1 MIELNVLNQRYPC
14 RTKDYLWYGEIR
26 QTVIMILE
34 EHRTLAE
41 IKRLSEE
48 ENLYNAVSPSRANEI
63 RTVVARRIQSVNES
77 FLRVFLEQDTQTQK
91 VLSVVMVMLTD
102 RMFFEFMDQ
111 VYREKLITKCHYLHD
126 SDMIGFIH
134 SVQNQETNA
143 SKWTDAGV
151 RKVRDNYKSI
161 LKEAGLISDDGTN
174 RKIIRPIIKP
184 EVRDFLIS
192 EGIGRI
198 VKILA
203 GERA

>member
-14 RTKDYLWYGEIR
+14 RTKDYLWYREIR

-77 FLRVFLEQDTQTQK
+77 FLCVFLEQDTQTQK
-91 VLSVVMVMLTD
+91 VLSVIMVMLTD

-111 VYREKLITKCHYLHD
+111 VYREKLITNCHYLHD

-143 SKWTDAGV
+143 SKLQINIKGSRFDFGRW
-151 RKVRDNYKSI
+151 YKAQNHKADYKARS
-161 LKEAGLISDDGTN
+161 ERFPYFRGNWPN
-174 RKIIRPIIKP
+174 RKNP
-184 EVRDFLIS
+184 
-192 EGIGRI
+192 GR
-198 VKILA
+198 
-203 GERA
+203 

>member
-1 MIELNVLNQRYPC
+1 MIELNVLKQRYPC
-14 RTKDYLWYGEIR
+14 RTKDCLWYKEIHKTMVMLLDE
-26 QTVIMILE
+26 Q
-34 EHRTLAE
+34 RTLTD
-41 IKRLSEE
+41 IKQLSEE
-48 ENLYNAVSPSRANEI
+48 ENIYNAISPSRANEI
-63 RTVVARRIQSVNES
+63 RTVVARRIQSVDKR
-77 FLRVFLEQDTQTQK
+77 FLDVFLNQDTQTQK
-91 VLSVVMVMLTD
+91 ILSVVMVMLTD

-111 VYREKLITKCHYLHD
+111 VYREKLIAKCLNLND
-126 SDMIGFIH
+126 SDIIGFIH

-161 LKEAGLISDDGTN
+161 LKEAGLISDDGTK

>member
-1 MIELNVLNQRYPC
+1 MRFRRSITLSCPLLVPAHTCTQPHTNTHTSLEIE
-14 RTKDYLWYGEIR
+14 K
-26 QTVIMILE
+26 
-34 EHRTLAE
+34 
-41 IKRLSEE
+41 K
-48 ENLYNAVSPSRANEI
+48 ENIYNAISPSRANEI
-63 RTVVARRIQSVNES
+63 RTVVARRIQSVDKR
-77 FLRVFLEQDTQTQK
+77 FLDVFLNQDTQTQK
-91 VLSVVMVMLTD
+91 ILSVVMVMLTD
-102 RMFFEFMDQ
+102 RMIFEFMDQ
-111 VYREKLITKCHYLHD
+111 VYREKLIAKCLNLND
-126 SDMIGFIH
+126 SDIIGFIH